1 MALAQKVIF
10 FMTLWATACRY
21 LVPLAAMA
29 LPLAPTALHATV
41 PDDGASLRQ
50 TGEPPRKHSI
60 LITYGDDAC
69 PAPIGDEIIVCAQQP
84 ESERYRVPKE
94 LREEIRQDDTPMGQ
108 SWGSAVEGYDDIA
121 RMTRP
126 DSCSAVGS
134 YGATGCMAAAL
145 RQWHTERRQNP

>member
-1 MALAQKVIF
+1 
-10 FMTLWATACRY
+10 MTLWAAARPY
-21 LVPLAAMA
+21 FVSLAILSA
-29 LPLAPTALHATV
+29 PLAPIALHAAV

-69 PAPIGDEIIVCAQQP
+69 PAPVGDEIIVCAQQP

-94 LREEIRQDDTPMGQ
+94 LRDEIREPDAPMGQ

-145 RQWHTERRQNP
+145 RQWHAERRQNP

>member
-1 MALAQKVIF
+1 MMGNYRTIIGIQMIKRAIPFALA
-10 FMTLWATACRY
+10 M
-21 LVPLAAMA
+21 LAA
-29 LPLAPTALHATV
+29 LPAANAAVPSADPSLA
-41 PDDGASLRQ
+41 Q

-69 PAPIGDEIIVCAQQP
+69 PAPVGDEIIVCAQQP

-94 LREEIRQDDTPMGQ
+94 LREQKQDDAVPMGQ
-108 SWGSAVEGYDDIA
+108 SWGSAVEGYEDIA
-121 RMTRP
+121 RTTRP

-145 RQWHTERRQNP
+145 RQWHAQRRQNP